1 MGAYT
6 EVMVRRIW
14 CLVSACGL
22 GQGKEMAVYL
32 LKYRRDCASLDAVD
46 SIRVQAVLGDVEV
59 ERGEGDIGEVVQG
72 VDDCEESK
80 RC

>member
-1 MGAYT
+1 MSVHSR
-6 EVMVRRIW
+6 E
-14 CLVSACGL
+14 
-22 GQGKEMAVYL
+22 EMYL
-32 LKYRRDCASLDAVD
+32 LKHRCDRAPLDAVA